1 MIGFKSTN
9 EKITGK
15 YADAI
20 RKAATESDSPVYHQ
34 RKSSGPL
41 ILKTERHTITW
52 KEK

>member
-15 YADAI
+15 YADDI
-20 RKAATESDSPVYHQ
+20 RKVAAESGSQVYHQ

-41 ILKTERHTITW
+41 TLKTERHTITW
-52 KEK
+52 KER

>member
-1 MIGFKSTN
+1 MIGFKSTK

-20 RKAATESDSPVYHQ
+20 RKAAASSDSHVYRQQKH
-34 RKSSGPL
+34 SGAL
-41 ILKTERHTITW
+41 ALKTERHTITW

>member
-1 MIGFKSTN
+1 MIGFRTIN

-20 RKAATESDSPVYHQ
+20 RKAAAESGSQVYHQ

-52 KEK
+52 KER